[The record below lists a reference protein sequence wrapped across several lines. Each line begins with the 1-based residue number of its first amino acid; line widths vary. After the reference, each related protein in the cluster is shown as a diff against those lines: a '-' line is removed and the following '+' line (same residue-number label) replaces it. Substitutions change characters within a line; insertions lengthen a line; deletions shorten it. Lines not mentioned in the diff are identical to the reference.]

1 MKLFQF
7 YKNSWSLF
15 INYISSKF
23 YLNKLSRKLENWQE
37 LEFSDFIK
45 ELNKAIKT
53 NNKALLSEDKEAIPT
68 LTKKDEFEWLELFE
82 ENKKKA
88 RNLQTQINQTEK
100 EIDAMV
106 YKLYGLTEEEI
117 KIVEGS

>member
-1 MKLFQF
+1 M
-7 YKNSWSLF
+7 
-15 INYISSKF
+15 
-23 YLNKLSRKLENWQE
+23 
-37 LEFSDFIK
+37 
-45 ELNKAIKT
+45 
-53 NNKALLSEDKEAIPT
+53 
-68 LTKKDEFEWLELFE
+68 FE